1 MDINL
6 CLWYINDVYYF
17 LHEENVMYYF
27 IVNPGSQ
34 TGKAKTLWA
43 DLEKR
48 LKSSDI
54 DYKVYFTGKKN
65 DAEKF
70 ARSICE
76 EHPEMKRIVIA
87 GGDGTANEAI
97 NGLTGYDNFIL
108 GYIPMGSSNDLAR
121 GLGIPQEPLQVIENT
136 IHPRRFIRVDHG
148 LVISEDGSIVR
159 KFGVSSG
166 MGYDAD
172 ICKKALHS
180 KLKKLLNNIG
190 LGKLVYYLIG
200 LALIFTNKPT
210 KAVITIDGKRKIRT
224 DRLIFAANMNTRY
237 EGGGMPMGPA
247 ANPFDG
253 KITVCIVHD
262 ISRFTH
268 LRLMPSVIKGNHV
281 KHKNIE
287 QITAKTI
294 EIQTDRPMTIHTDGE
309 IAGESS
315 HVTFSCFPEKAR
327 MII

>member
-1 MDINL
+1 
-6 CLWYINDVYYF
+6 
-17 LHEENVMYYF
+17 MYYF

-43 DLEKR
+43 DLEER

-54 DYKVYFTGKKN
+54 DYKVYFTKKKN
-65 DAEKF
+65 DAEIF
-70 ARSICE
+70 ARRICE

-97 NGLTGYDNFIL
+97 NGLTGYDSFIM

-121 GLGIPQEPLQVIENT
+121 GLGIPQEPISVIENT

-148 LVISEDGSIVR
+148 IVISEDGSIVR

-172 ICKKALHS
+172 ICKKALNS
-180 KLKKLLNNIG
+180 KLKKLLNRFG

-200 LALIFTNKPT
+200 FALIFTNKPA
-210 KAVITIDGKRKIRT
+210 KAVITIDGTRKLRCN
-224 DRLIFAANMNTRY
+224 RLIFAANMNTRY
-237 EGGGMPMGPA
+237 EGGGMPMAPD

-253 KITVCIVHD
+253 KITACIVHD
-262 ISRFTH
+262 ISRLTH
-268 LRLMPSVIKGNHV
+268 LRLMPTIIKGKHIR
-281 KHKNIE
+281 HKNIE

-294 EIQTDRPMTIHTDGE
+294 EIETDKPMTIHTDGE
-309 IAGESS
+309 IAGKGD
-315 HVTFSCFPEKAR
+315 HVTFSCFPDKVR

>member
-1 MDINL
+1 
-6 CLWYINDVYYF
+6 
-17 LHEENVMYYF
+17 MYYF

-34 TGKAKTLWA
+34 TGKAKTLWT
-43 DLEKR
+43 DLEAK
-48 LKSSDI
+48 LKHSGI
-54 DYKVYFTGKKN
+54 DYKVYFTEKKN
-65 DAEKF
+65 DAEMF
-70 ARSICE
+70 ARKICE

-97 NGLTGYDNFIL
+97 NGLSGYGSFIM

-136 IHPRRFIRVDHG
+136 LHPKRFIRVDHG
-148 LVISEDGSIVR
+148 LVISEDGKIVR

-172 ICKKALHS
+172 ICKKALNS
-180 KLKKLLNNIG
+180 RLKKLLNKIG

-200 LALIFTNKPT
+200 FALIFTNKPA
-210 KAVITIDGKRKIRT
+210 KAVITIDGARKIRCN
-224 DRLIFAANMNTRY
+224 RLIFAANMNTKY
-237 EGGGMPMGPA
+237 EGGGMPMAPA

-262 ISRFTH
+262 ISRLKH
-268 LRLMPSVIKGNHV
+268 LSLMPTIIKGKHIR
-281 KHKNIE
+281 HKNID

-294 EIQTDRPMTIHTDGE
+294 EIETDHPMTIHTDGE
-309 IAGESS
+309 IAGKSS
-315 HVTFSCFPEKAR
+315 HVTFSCFPEKVQ
-327 MII
+327 MIM